1 MTTAS
6 PKEVRRLSVAITAT
20 TAVIAAIT
28 IGFSAISATRFVANH
43 GAPLWAAPLVGVA
56 VDLAFVM
63 SLSADATLAR
73 LGLPEPGGWPRA
85 LRWVTG
91 TASLGLNTGQAI
103 ADRDWTAVAV
113 HAVAPLLL
121 ALLAE
126 AGPAYR
132 RVLAGALPTPESA
145 PAVIPTPHPEAVP
158 VAPVADPDG
167 GYDAGTPE
175 VTPDRTPSALPA
187 DLIRKAR
194 KIDERAVRDTG
205 KPASIRAL
213 RAELRVGQDRAK
225 AVRLAIGGAQ

>member
-1 MTTAS
+1 MTATV
-6 PKEVRRLSVAITAT
+6 KEVRRLSVAITVT

-28 IGFSAISATRFVANH
+28 IGFSAISATRFVAHH
-43 GAPLWAAPLVGVA
+43 GAPSWVAPLVGVA

-91 TASLGLNTGQAI
+91 IASLGLNTGEAI
-103 ADRDWTAVAV
+103 TDRDWTAVAV

-132 RVLAGALPTPESA
+132 RVLAGALPVPEDAPETTPAPLPEPVSA
-145 PAVIPTPHPEAVP
+145 VAFVEPEEEY
-158 VAPVADPDG
+158 G
-167 GYDAGTPE
+167 TGTPE
-175 VTPDRTPSALPA
+175 VTPERTPAALPP
-187 DLIRKAR
+187 DLIKRAR
-194 KIDERAVRDTG
+194 RLDERSVRDTG

-213 RAELRVGQDRAK
+213 RAELKVGQDRAK
-225 AVRLAIGGAQ
+225 AVRLALGGAQ